1 MPVDPNAPV
10 EVTAFDWVPDFA
22 RSYVRDFR
30 VRWALEEAGIPY
42 RTRLISAVN
51 RPQDYFAEQPWGQV
65 PSYRDDIVQLF
76 ESGAIVLHI
85 GRDCETLLPADPAGQ
100 ARAVAWTI
108 AALNSVEPLLM
119 ELVTVD
125 VFHAGEQWA
134 ALRRPGLV
142 EDIRTR
148 LARLAEALGDRDYLE
163 GRFTAGDLLMAAVL
177 RALDHTDLLA
187 EQPRLAAYQQRCL
200 ARPGYAAAIQAQLA
214 DLQTEQPKAA

>member
-42 RTRLISAVN
+42 RTRLISAVD

-65 PSYRDDIVQLF
+65 PSYRDDVVQLF

-85 GRDCETLLPADPAGQ
+85 GRDCETLLPADPAAR

-108 AALNSVEPLLM
+108 AALNSVEPMLM
-119 ELVTVD
+119 ELATID
-125 VFHAGEQWA
+125 IFCAGQEWA

-142 EDIRTR
+142 EDIRKRLSR
-148 LARLAEALGDRDYLE
+148 LADALGDRDYLE
-163 GRFTAGDLLMAAVL
+163 GRFTAADLMMASVL
-177 RALDHTDLLA
+177 RNLEHTGLLA

-200 ARPGYAAAIQAQLA
+200 ARPGYAAAIEAQLA
-214 DLQTEQPKAA
+214 DLQTEQPEAA

>member
-1 MPVDPNAPV
+1 MPVDPHAPV

-42 RTRLISAVN
+42 RTRLISAVE
-51 RPQDYFAEQPWGQV
+51 RPQDYFVEQPWGQV
-65 PSYRDDIVQLF
+65 PSYRDEIVQLF

-85 GRDCETLLPADPAGQ
+85 GRDCETLLPADPAAR

-119 ELVTVD
+119 QLATVD
-125 VFHAGEQWA
+125 IFAAGEEWA
-134 ALRRPGLV
+134 ALRRPSLV
-142 EDIRTR
+142 EEIRKR
-148 LARLAEALGDRDYLE
+148 LARLADALGDRNYLE
-163 GRFTAGDLLMAAVL
+163 ERFTAADLMMASVL
-177 RALDHTDLLA
+177 RALDGSGLLA

-200 ARPGYAAAIQAQLA
+200 ARPGYAAAIEAQLA
-214 DLQTEQPKAA
+214 DLRTEQPKAA